1 MTEAIAAAQLRAIVE
16 RIERINAE
24 IDDMNTDKRD
34 VYAEAKANGFEPKII
49 REVIK
54 LRKMDRDDRQERDA
68 VLNLYLEAIEG

>member
-1 MTEAIAAAQLRAIVE
+1 MTEVVAYAQLRAIVE

-24 IDDMNTDKRD
+24 IDDMNTGKRD

-68 VLNLYLEAIEG
+68 VLSLYLEALEG

>member
-1 MTEAIAAAQLRAIVE
+1 MTEAVAAAQLRGVVE

-24 IDDMNTDKRD
+24 IDDLNTGKRD
-34 VYAEAKANGFEPKII
+34 VYAEAKASGFEPKII

-68 VLNLYLEAIEG
+68 VLNLYLEALEG

>member
-1 MTEAIAAAQLRAIVE
+1 MTEAVAATQLRAIVE
-16 RIERINAE
+16 RIERINSE
-24 IDDMNTDKRD
+24 IDDLNTGKRD

-68 VLNLYLEAIEG
+68 VLSLYLEALEG

>member
-1 MTEAIAAAQLRAIVE
+1 MTEAVAAAQLRAIVE

-24 IDDMNTDKRD
+24 IDDMNTGKRD
-34 VYAEAKANGFEPKII
+34 VYAEAKANGYEPKII

-68 VLNLYLEAIEG
+68 VLSLYLEAIEG

>member
-1 MTEAIAAAQLRAIVE
+1 MSQIARDQLRAIVE
-16 RIERINAE
+16 RIEFINVA
-24 IDDMNTDKRD
+24 IDALNIDKRD

-68 VLNLYLEAIEG
+68 VLSLYLEALEG

>member
-1 MTEAIAAAQLRAIVE
+1 MTEAISAAQLRAIVE
-16 RIERINAE
+16 RIERINAK
-24 IDDMNTDKRD
+24 IDDMNTGKRD

-68 VLNLYLEAIEG
+68 VLSLYLEALEG

>member
-1 MTEAIAAAQLRAIVE
+1 MTEAVAAAQLRAIVE

-24 IDDMNTDKRD
+24 IDGLNTGKRD

-68 VLNLYLEAIEG
+68 VLSLYLEALEG